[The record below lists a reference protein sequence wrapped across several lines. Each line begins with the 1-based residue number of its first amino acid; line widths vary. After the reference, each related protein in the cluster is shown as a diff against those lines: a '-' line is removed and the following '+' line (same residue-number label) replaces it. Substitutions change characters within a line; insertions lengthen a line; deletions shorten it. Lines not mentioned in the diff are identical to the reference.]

1 MRDVVRNKERCKR
14 RRSPTQDPSTDMAR
28 ARQVFGGSLAG
39 YATLGET
46 MMSLFRALLG
56 DFDVHEMTKVD
67 KVLGPPGARPAP
79 RSFAARTLN
88 MAAPP
93 RVTLW
98 LQ

>member
-1 MRDVVRNKERCKR
+1 MRDAGRNKERWKR
-14 RRSPTQDPSTDMAR
+14 RRSPTQDPSTDLAR

-88 MAAPP
+88 GTGQY
-93 RVTLW
+93 RVTLS
-98 LQ
+98 LR